1 MKKISILVIAALAM
15 IACNKTY
22 TEQTVKL
29 NNQVDSMNYAFGF
42 ANGSQIKMMLF
53 RNDSSAKAVSEF
65 VEGLQRGYDGKAEEL
80 GDIENMG
87 YNFGIAVK
95 QFEKTGLIENPA
107 LTLNEE
113 ILFQGLV
120 NGLNQDS
127 SMMTV
132 DDAQIYLSSEI
143 QAMQNDSTIT
153 KAGKPVTAKCPTE
166 AKKIEL
172 KNNIDSLNYAFG
184 FLNGSG
190 LARYIAANDS
200 LEDAKKE
207 FIEYV
212 NKAISSKYESPLF
225 VFQGEQLGKEI
236 KKLDTV
242 GYFAEANIAADFK
255 LFKKGLINGLIGA
268 DKQMSLE
275 VAETYMHDVVMN
287 KIFASQKEESAKFLE
302 ENGKREGVTTTAS
315 GLQYEVIKMG
325 KGEKPTATDKVK
337 VHYHGTLTN
346 GTVFDSSVE
355 RKEPITLGLT
365 QVIAGW
371 TEGLQLM
378 PVGSK
383 FKFYIPHHLGYG
395 SQQQG
400 QQIPPFSTLIFEVE
414 LLEIVK

>member
-107 LTLNEE
+107 LTLNEK

-225 VFQGEQLGKEI
+225 VFQGEQLGKVL

-275 VAETYMHDVVMN
+275 VAETYIHDVRMN

-400 QQIPPFSTLIFEVE
+400 EQIPPFSTLIFEVE
-414 LLEIVK
+414 LLSIEK

>member
-80 GDIENMG
+80 GNIENMG
-87 YNFGIAVK
+87 YNVGIAVK

-127 SMMTV
+127 SMMTFDV
-132 DDAQIYLSSEI
+132 AQIYLSSEI

-190 LARYIAANDS
+190 IARYIAANDS

-207 FIEYV
+207 FIKYV
-212 NKAISSKYESPLF
+212 NKAVSSKYESPLF
-225 VFQGEQLGKEI
+225 VFQGEQLGKEL

-414 LLEIVK
+414 LLSIEK